1 MLLTDTTDLPGDQPP
16 VTLHWLRV
24 GHCVQIEG
32 LARRGAPLRT
42 IEFPSYAAAIGHPV
56 HGWTLF
62 DTGYA
67 EHFLTA
73 TERLP
78 ARLYRQLLPVTLPD
92 DQHLPDQLRGLGID
106 PLDVRRV
113 VVSHFH
119 GDHVAGLRD
128 YPNARIVAGAAGAAQ
143 VTRLSGINA
152 LRHGLLPAMLP
163 DGTRDRI
170 DAVEDLPATPYGR
183 DLLGDGSLL
192 VVDLPGHMPGHVGL
206 LLTADDGRQ
215 VLLAGDAAWFTR
227 SVTDLAPPSRLAGI
241 AFDDWT
247 AAMGTLGRLH
257 ALHRARPDLLVLPAH
272 CAEGAATWHTG
283 PRG

>member
-1 MLLTDTTDLPGDQPP
+1 MLLTDLPAGLPTDQPR

-32 LARRGAPLRT
+32 LARKGAPMRP
-42 IEFPSYAAAIGHPV
+42 IEFPSYAAAIGHPE

-67 EHFLTA
+67 DHFFTA
-73 TERLP
+73 TQRLP
-78 ARLYRQLLPVTLPD
+78 ARLYRELLPVTLPD
-92 DQHLPDQLRGLGID
+92 DQHLPAQLRGLGID

-128 YPNARIVAGAAGAAQ
+128 YPNARIVAGGAGGAQ
-143 VTRLSGINA
+143 ITGLKGINA
-152 LRHGLLPAMLP
+152 IRHGLLPAMLP
-163 DGTRDRI
+163 DGLSDRLL
-170 DAVEDLPATPYGR
+170 AAEDLPGG

-192 VVDLPGHMPGHVGL
+192 LVALPGHMPGHLGL
-206 LLTADDGRQ
+206 VLTATDGRQ
-215 VLLAGDAAWFTR
+215 VLLAGDAAWFTK
-227 SVTDLAPPSRLAGI
+227 SITDLAPPSRLAGI

-247 AAMGTLGRLH
+247 AAMGTLGHLH
-257 ALHRARPDLLVLPAH
+257 ALHRAHPDLLLLPAH
-272 CAEGAATWHTG
+272 CTAGFDAWHAG
-283 PRG
+283 L